1 MSSIEDALQLIDDTF
16 RRDSKQWKA
25 ARYIVRQDHE
35 ILGDER
41 KAICNEIPISY
52 KALQGLFTKL
62 RKMGLYPPQPFSEIP
77 REYGLKENPP
87 ENHEEYATKKDL
99 ESLRD
104 SIDPLIESVN
114 YLAKVISGDPPS
126 NLEPNPGVYEEEIEE
141 EVELIP
147 QQDLL
152 LEESSLTRKTILL
165 KPKTQMYFDMAR
177 QGVFSNYVGS
187 RELGPFTNFSGNL
200 SDFFNTIVDDYFIH
214 LYNADIGLMMR
225 RYAQ

>member
-1 MSSIEDALQLIDDTF
+1 MSSIEDPIKLIDDTF

-52 KALQGLFTKL
+52 KALQGLLTKS
-62 RKMGLYPPQPFSEIP
+62 RNMGLYPPQPESEP
-77 REYGLKENPP
+77 M
-87 ENHEEYATKKDL
+87 ENHVEYATKDDL
-99 ESLRD
+99 ESIRNM
-104 SIDPLIESVN
+104 INPLTESVN
-114 YLAKVISGDPPS
+114 YLASLLSEDPPLKTTLNS
-126 NLEPNPGVYEEEIEE
+126 GNPGTHEQEIVEDEIE
-141 EVELIP
+141 LHP
-147 QQDLL
+147 HQDLF
-152 LEESSLTRKTILL
+152 LEDTSLTRKTLLL

-187 RELGPFTNFSGNL
+187 RELGPFTDFSGNL
-200 SDFFNTIVDDYFIH
+200 SDFVNTIVDDYFIH

>member
-1 MSSIEDALQLIDDTF
+1 MSSIEDKLKAIDKEF

-41 KAICNEIPISY
+41 KAMIEQIPIAY
-52 KALQGLFTKL
+52 KSLQGLFTKL
-62 RKMGLYPPQPFSEIP
+62 RKMELYPPQDYVETQQGNDLSDSPMGNS
-77 REYGLKENPP
+77 
-87 ENHEEYATKKDL
+87 EEYATKKDF
-99 ESLRD
+99 ETLRA
-104 SIDPLIESVN
+104 SIN
-114 YLAKVISGDPPS
+114 YLAEVISGNTPS
-126 NLEPNPGVYEEEIEE
+126 NPGQNPGILEEEIEE

-147 QQDLL
+147 QQELL
-152 LEESSLTRKTILL
+152 LEDTSLTRKTILL

-187 RELGPFTNFSGNL
+187 RELGPFTDFNGNL